1 MLEEGTGEF
10 YNQTLYK
17 ANEKPVIPL
26 KKDKPVEKY
35 GGYSGENKAYFV
47 IFEYENKK
55 KNKEYQ
61 LIGIPIQVAY
71 MIKTGKMTE
80 EEYIRIT
87 FFKDKDFENLKIL
100 RNKIL
105 KNQEYIDENG
115 VTMRFCSDTEIRTAK
130 ELIVNEKMQKL
141 IYFMNMDEKNLKDEE
156 KEELKNS
163 FDYMYEYL
171 LDKMKKEYPVFD
183 STYNKLIEKDF
194 HNLEENN
201 KKSVINGLIDL
212 METGQGDLRGIG
224 LSDRE
229 GRKRSINFSTK
240 RLQRDMSVDV
250 EQETALVGRAGLR
263 LGKRFA
269 GERSSGEIYVR
280 GDLLHQFT
288 DGQFG
293 HIRDLEDVESL
304 HWGDAGTW
312 TNFGVGGYYQF
323 ANKFSMQLD
332 LEKSA
337 GGEQLDAWMVSG
349 HLVYNF

>member
-26 KKDKPVEKY
+26 KKDKSVEKY

-61 LIGIPIQVAY
+61 LIGVPIQVAY
-71 MIKTGKMTE
+71 MIKNGKMTE
-80 EEYIRIT
+80 KEYISTT

-130 ELIVNEKMQKL
+130 ELIVNEKMQRL

-171 LDKMKKEYPVFD
+171 FDKMKKEYPVFD

-194 HNLEENN
+194 HNLEANN

-212 METGQGDLRGIG
+212 METGQGNLRGIG

-229 GRKRSINFSTK
+229 GRKSSINFSTK
-240 RLQRDMSVDV
+240 RLKDMIFIDKSI
-250 EQETALVGRAGLR
+250 TGMY
-263 LGKRFA
+263 
-269 GERSSGEIYVR
+269 ERRYRVNGMENNSS
-280 GDLLHQFT
+280 
-288 DGQFG
+288 
-293 HIRDLEDVESL
+293 
-304 HWGDAGTW
+304 
-312 TNFGVGGYYQF
+312 
-323 ANKFSMQLD
+323 K
-332 LEKSA
+332 
-337 GGEQLDAWMVSG
+337 
-349 HLVYNF
+349 